1 MYELTN
7 TTNIVLSVGSLI
19 AQILFILILLS
30 LSVKKLSPIKTLV
43 EKHGVLLAFLTMFFA
58 MTGSIFYSNVIGF
71 EPCVLCWFQRIFIFS
86 QVVLLL
92 TALVKKMDKKIIGN
106 LLLPMSVVGGIFSLY
121 HYYIKMTGNS
131 PLPCA
136 AFSTGN
142 TDCAKQLVL
151 EFGYINIPMMALSAF
166 LLTGIIY
173 VVLKKSASFPQQNK
187 I

>member
-1 MYELTN
+1 MYNTLETTN
-7 TTNIVLSVGSLI
+7 TILALGSIV
-19 AQILFILILLS
+19 AQVLFVLILLS
-30 LSVKKLSPIKTLV
+30 LSIKSLSGIKTFV
-43 EKHGVLLAFLTMFFA
+43 EKKGVFLAFLTMLFA
-58 MTGSIFYSNVIGF
+58 TTGSLFYSNVIGF

-92 TALVKKMDKKIIGN
+92 TALITKLDKKFVGKIM
-106 LLLPMSVVGGIFSLY
+106 LPLSVVGGIFSVY
-121 HYYIKMTGNS
+121 HFYIKMTGNS

-166 LLTGIIY
+166 LLTGVIY
-173 VVLKKSASFPQQNK
+173 VVLKKANSFPQTN
-187 I
+187 